1 MGGAGHK
8 ETWLPGSALWLAGQS
23 LPRERAP
30 EKQQSPQSDPLQAQR
45 TGQHP
50 AQPPAA
56 GLKAP
61 FPGEGNPQAIPRHP
75 ACTMTAISL
84 LFKEL

>member
-8 ETWLPGSALWLAGQS
+8 ETRLPGSALWLTGQL

-30 EKQQSPQSDPLQAQR
+30 EKQQRLQSDPLRGQG

-61 FPGEGNPQAIPRHP
+61 YPGEGNPQAIP
-75 ACTMTAISL
+75 
-84 LFKEL
+84 